1 MFGMRVEEV
10 RLSALQ
16 IMSHIWD
23 QEHTWGDI
31 HSTELN
37 KNSKDSGLIYISG
50 LINKPGSK
58 GRLGAFQ
65 TLCLISKSKA
75 LIPEFCATGILFSL
89 MKELHSVDP
98 SLRLYSAE
106 ILKNFTRYDKIT
118 DYIDSLDLLR
128 NMIDAFYNTE
138 DNKIINLLL
147 DAFLNLAE
155 QPTIRV
161 GSILP

>member
-1 MFGMRVEEV
+1 
-10 RLSALQ
+10 
-16 IMSHIWD
+16 MSHIWD

-37 KNSKDSGLIYISG
+37 KNSKDSGLVYIAG
-50 LINKPGSK
+50 LINKQGSK

-65 TLCLISKSKA
+65 TVCLISKSRA
-75 LIPEFCATGILFSL
+75 LIPEFCSAGILTSL
-89 MKELHSVDP
+89 MKELHSTDP
-98 SLRLYSAE
+98 NLRLYSAE
-106 ILKNFTRYDKIT
+106 ILRNFAKYPKLT

-161 GSILP
+161 GDRLTPASTALH